1 MGVFDTLFVIYE
13 QLTIMEQDHIWNLIA
28 KKLAG
33 EASEE
38 ELQELGKQLRSN
50 PGLHYSMQTIVDL
63 WQSNKHADNETAIDA
78 YRMHIERMKSLQ
90 VDFRQPSRKDD
101 ELIHHQETKTRK
113 RYFIAATLSFSFVAC
128 IMFFGFHFFQSDRSL
143 VQNHANHAEKTIS
156 EVSTKNGFKTNLIL
170 PDGTKVWLNAGSSLK
185 YDSAY
190 GKSIREVALSGEA
203 FFDVV
208 KNKEKPF
215 IIHTSKINIK
225 VLGTEFNVRSYPTD
239 KTTEASL
246 IRGSIEVTFK
256 DKPDKKIILK
266 PNEKIVVENERSLE
280 TAGPLHQNKNEKST
294 NTEGIAIRNLTH
306 EHKTGTIIET
316 SWVENKLI
324 FQDESFDEIACQLER
339 WYGVSIKFESGQLKE
354 NHLTGSFKNE
364 TVRQALD
371 ALKFTASFN
380 YEIDKNNN
388 VTIF

>member
-1 MGVFDTLFVIYE
+1 
-13 QLTIMEQDHIWNLIA
+13 MEQDYIWNLIA

-33 EASEE
+33 EATED
-38 ELQELGKQLRSN
+38 ELRQLEMQLRSN
-50 PGLHYSMQTIVDL
+50 PGLHYPMQTIVDL
-63 WQSNKHADNETAIDA
+63 WQQDQFSDESTGLEAFDRHV
-78 YRMHIERMKSLQ
+78 ERMKHLQ
-90 VDFRQPSRKDD
+90 VDFRQTFSGEEKIGNRNK
-101 ELIHHQETKTRK
+101 K
-113 RYFIAATLSFSFVAC
+113 YFIGSILFVSLILSVSFLGYHLLRSNQIFSSKSVK
-128 IMFFGFHFFQSDRSL
+128 HT
-143 VQNHANHAEKTIS
+143 EKSIS

-190 GKSIREVALSGEA
+190 GKTIREVALSGEA

-215 IIHTSKINIK
+215 IIHASKINIK

-256 DKPDKKIILK
+256 DKPNKKIILK
-266 PNEKIVVENERSLE
+266 PNEKIVVENERSVGNVVKASRQDAPAKENE
-280 TAGPLHQNKNEKST
+280 TIEP
-294 NTEGIAIRNLTH
+294 AIKNLTY
-306 EHKTGTIIET
+306 EYKTGAIIET

-324 FQDESFDEIACQLER
+324 FQDESFEDIARQLER
-339 WYGVSIKFESGQLKE
+339 WYGVSIKFNNLQLKE

-364 TVRQALD
+364 TIRQALD
-371 ALKFTASFN
+371 ALRFTASFY
-380 YEIDKNNN
+380 YEIDNNN
-388 VTIF
+388 DITIY